1 MIAYE
6 STEATSD
13 DNVAASIAEY
23 SNFSS
28 CIMRRNLVRLL
39 TVSNRVLANII
50 LINILLNAIKL
61 IFPVNRFV

>member
-6 STEATSD
+6 STEAISD
-13 DNVAASIAEY
+13 EIVAASMAEY

-28 CIMRRNLVRLL
+28 CIIRKNLLTLL
-39 TVSNRVLANII
+39 TVSNIELANII
-50 LINILLNAIKL
+50 LIKIRLNAGKL

>member
-6 STEATSD
+6 STEAIRD
-13 DNVAASIAEY
+13 EIVAASIAEY

-28 CIMRRNLVRLL
+28 CIMRRNLVMLL
-39 TVSNRVLANII
+39 TVSNMVLANII
-50 LINILLNAIKL
+50 LINIFLNAIKL